1 MEKAK
6 KRRMDFISSIVIV
19 VFGIWMLAETF
30 TFPMK
35 DSWGGVQNV
44 WFVSPALLPLFI
56 GALIILLGLVLMV
69 QSIKEGGLASLM
81 NKSHG
86 SILGTLD
93 KNIRFITIIIIFSTY
108 VYLYIPH
115 IDFFVCTFLCLVVF
129 ITLFY
134 LDDSKLMVS
143 LAGLYIIESIIF
155 YIMIKTGLKETL
167 NAAIPFGI
175 DYVAM
180 MLAIIFIG
188 YSAWKVSNHIEL
200 KKKLWLAVMISFLV
214 PLILTPIFQYGLLV
228 PLPTE
233 GLIIDRMD
241 VIRYDIEWKNM
252 F

>member
-1 MEKAK
+1 
-6 KRRMDFISSIVIV
+6 MDFISSIVIV
-19 VFGIWMLAETF
+19 VFGIWMLAETL

-56 GALIILLGLVLMV
+56 GASIILLGIILMI

-81 NKSHG
+81 DKNQG
-86 SILGTLD
+86 SIIGTMD
-93 KNIRFITIIIIFSTY
+93 KSIRFITIIIIFSTY
-108 VYLYIPH
+108 VYLYIPR
-115 IDFFVCTFLCLVVF
+115 IDFFICTFLCLVVF

-134 LDDSKLMVS
+134 LDDPKLMVS
-143 LAGLYIIESIIF
+143 LTGLYVLESIGF
-155 YIMIKTGLKETL
+155 YLLSKTSL
-167 NAAIPFGI
+167 NESINTIIPFGI
-175 DYVAM
+175 DYVAI

-188 YSAWKVSNHIEL
+188 YATWKVSSHADL
-200 KKKLWLAVMISFLV
+200 RKKLGLAILISFIV
-214 PLILTPIFQYGLLV
+214 PLFLTPVFQYGLLV

-241 VIRYDIEWKNM
+241 VIRYDIDWKNI